1 MSFSH
6 GQLSLRHLLIW
17 LGCFGLFLFGLTTVQ
32 AGVPP
37 EAQGP
42 DSISAQAFFSTHPL
56 NTPADGATLTTARPT
71 FDWDDAGGTVIS
83 YTLLITGSS
92 LFPGATITT
101 TQSIYTPTQ
110 TLPNEAY
117 TWTVQAHNGPEVSG
131 YVSPSSFTVEAAWRV
146 YLPLVFK
153 PVPSDCPLS
162 STATYNLIP
171 LEGGPVRDHP
181 DELHGDLNLLVR
193 GYNVTDRYKGLVDIS
208 GSTDPDAPQLAGLFS
223 PNSFPGIVSVYQV
236 NGWDWSCG
244 VHGCPAAPPL
254 TDPDVTLIGLSTTQ
268 GQPISIPE
276 RSAEIYG
283 GGYKAL
289 VLYAAE
295 KQITLKYTRADSVVG
310 GYSAH
315 IENVCVDPNLIAL
328 YQAQVDGEG
337 YHSTNYLPGLRNNE
351 ILGTALAGE
360 VRVAIRDG
368 AGSFL
373 DPRSRK
379 DWWQGY

>member
-1 MSFSH
+1 MSFFRD
-6 GQLSLRHLLIW
+6 QLSLRHLLVW
-17 LGCFGLFLFGLTTVQ
+17 LACLGLFLIGLIIFQ
-32 AGVPP
+32 AGKPV
-37 EAQGP
+37 EAKGP
-42 DSISAQAFFSTHPL
+42 DPISAQATFPTHPL
-56 NTPADGATLTTARPT
+56 NTPTDGATLATARPT
-71 FDWDDAGGTVIS
+71 FDWDDADGTVIS
-83 YTLLITGSS
+83 YTLLMTGSS

-101 TQSIYTPTQ
+101 TESIYTPTQ
-110 TLPNEAY
+110 TLPNDDY

-131 YVSPSSFTVEAAWRV
+131 YVSPFSFTVDATWLA

-153 PVPSDCPLS
+153 PVPSDCPPS
-162 STATYNLIP
+162 STATFNLIP
-171 LEGGPVRDHP
+171 LDGGPVQDHP
-181 DELHGDLNLLVR
+181 DDSHGDLNLLAR
-193 GYNVTDRYKGLVDIS
+193 GYNVTDQYKGLVDIS

-236 NGWDWSCG
+236 NDWNWSCG
-244 VHGCPAAPPL
+244 DHGCPGSPL
-254 TDPDVTLIGLSTTQ
+254 TNPEVTLIGLATAQ

-295 KQITLKYTRADSVVG
+295 KQITLKYTRGDSVVG

-328 YQAQVDGEG
+328 YQAQVDSQG

-351 ILGTALAGE
+351 ILGTALAGK

-379 DWWQGY
+379 DWWRGY